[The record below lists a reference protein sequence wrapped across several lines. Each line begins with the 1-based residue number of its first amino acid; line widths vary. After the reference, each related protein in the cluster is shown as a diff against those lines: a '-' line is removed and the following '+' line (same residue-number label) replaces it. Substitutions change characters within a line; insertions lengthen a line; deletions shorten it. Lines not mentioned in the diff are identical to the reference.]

1 MDIIKKHGAPMVF
14 CGAEMKSL
22 ALASRSPWIADVTQ
36 FALLL
41 DYVRGSV
48 VSRRPFSARFLAE
61 RAGLVEKLTNPLQL
75 AEINKQLKN
84 KGMKAALDLY
94 FAADRVEN
102 LALCVNFDCSLLRPF
117 LLSLQEVDADTS
129 LVRKTAIL
137 ASIQDEALRWIHEA
151 FDRETNSS
159 SGDTPSQVHI
169 VNTNLSAV
177 ERLVV
182 CDQVGRKKGR
192 KKKVAEKIEKKKTR
206 VGGIFCNRFFWLIN
220 LMLLLNRRFLLAWAR
235 TKRGDEVGRLQNC
248 LMKEV
253 LHGRVLKPFWQLT
266 LRRLDL

>member
-1 MDIIKKHGAPMVF
+1 MKRGPELFQFAFCEQISPEMLRFATCFLVMCSSQMDIIKKHGAPMVF
-14 CGAEMKSL
+14 CGTEMKSL

-48 VSRRPFSARFLAE
+48 VSRRPFSSRFLAE

-75 AEINKQLKN
+75 AEINKQLKI

-117 LLSLQEVDADTS
+117 LLSLQEVDADMS

-192 KKKVAEKIEKKKTR
+192 KKKVAEKIEKRK
-206 VGGIFCNRFFWLIN
+206 RF
-220 LMLLLNRRFLLAWAR
+220 
-235 TKRGDEVGRLQNC
+235 
-248 LMKEV
+248 MKY
-253 LHGRVLKPFWQLT
+253 LG
-266 LRRLDL
+266 